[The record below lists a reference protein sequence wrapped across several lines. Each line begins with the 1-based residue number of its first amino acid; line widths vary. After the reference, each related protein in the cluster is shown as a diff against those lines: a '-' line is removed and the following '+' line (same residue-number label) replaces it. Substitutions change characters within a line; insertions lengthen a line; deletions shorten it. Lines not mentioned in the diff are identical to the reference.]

1 MAHEGLKWPVEELEL
16 DASHEEQMQSSSFTP
31 YLSFSYKN
39 VTAPPVGEH
48 LQKLSLSDKSM
59 KMGSANASSDLSSEV
74 EVDAFRRLFPLRF
87 HERHLLESIRPDAR
101 PLGKARDTTLAL
113 GAVASADGSAL
124 AKIGCTTMLAAIKM
138 EIMTPTTESPDEG
151 CIAIDFHMPP
161 ICSPIVRPGRPAEAA
176 PVVSKHSGMIN
187 LKELSLVNGKA
198 AWMAY
203 LDIYCLDADG
213 ALFDAALLS
222 AVAAFSH
229 CKKTTN
235 KEKHSVGCRGSR
247 GKVSAQLRV
256 ASMKGTISSTSGLR
270 ISVEEEALSL
280 SSSSPEAKAR
290 ACGRNA
296 RKSPSSSCTSSQIEN
311 RRQWKHRRR
320 ICSCSCSGMINLKE
334 LSLVNGKAAWMAYL
348 DIYCLDADGA
358 LFDAALLSAVAA
370 FSNLQIPVVSLND
383 DGRIVV
389 FSEENGGKL
398 EKEPVNK
405 EKRKLKLSRIPF
417 SLTCILHKNYILA
430 DPTAE
435 EESIMETLVTVVLD
449 SSFQLVSLY
458 KPGGPVLA
466 CTSAVQDC
474 IALTRQRV
482 KELQKI
488 LNEAISDMELRYF
501 VQGNNPLNSSL
512 SPDLMNL
519 LNDPLWGLGISE
531 ASVMSFQSQ
540 PFRSSQFIEKW
551 WKKCLLTLQTHIF
564 WY

>member
-1 MAHEGLKWPVEELEL
+1 
-16 DASHEEQMQSSSFTP
+16 
-31 YLSFSYKN
+31 
-39 VTAPPVGEH
+39 
-48 LQKLSLSDKSM
+48 M
-59 KMGSANASSDLSSEV
+59 KMGSANASSDLSSEM

-176 PVVSKHSGMIN
+176 PVVSKQLSDTISSSGMIN

-229 CKKTTN
+229 
-235 KEKHSVGCRGSR
+235 
-247 GKVSAQLRV
+247 
-256 ASMKGTISSTSGLR
+256 
-270 ISVEEEALSL
+270 
-280 SSSSPEAKAR
+280 
-290 ACGRNA
+290 
-296 RKSPSSSCTSSQIEN
+296 
-311 RRQWKHRRR
+311 
-320 ICSCSCSGMINLKE
+320 
-334 LSLVNGKAAWMAYL
+334 
-348 DIYCLDADGA
+348 
-358 LFDAALLSAVAA
+358 
-370 FSNLQIPVVSLND
+370 LQIPVVSLND

-389 FSEENGGKL
+389 FPEENGGKL

-466 CTSAVQDC
+466 YTSAVQDC

-488 LNEAISDMELRYF
+488 LNEAISDME
-501 VQGNNPLNSSL
+501 V
-512 SPDLMNL
+512 D
-519 LNDPLWGLGISE
+519 
-531 ASVMSFQSQ
+531 
-540 PFRSSQFIEKW
+540 
-551 WKKCLLTLQTHIF
+551 
-564 WY
+564 